1 MQDYLLKISTKEG
14 SLLKTIVELF
24 QASFSQMIINLTKEG
39 ISCRM
44 TNVRENM
51 LFDLKLE
58 AENFNEFYLK
68 EDLFFGINVSHL
80 HKILSS
86 VKKRDTITL
95 EIREGAPNKLF
106 ITVVPKEY
114 DYKDVGFI
122 ILEKVQNINIG
133 VPEGY
138 EGFIHAPY
146 SKFSK
151 MWKELLGISKQVK
164 IKGNSKRIEFQSI
177 IDGILCK
184 WTEYCL
190 SDAPAND
197 TVDEIY
203 QIDDLMKLNKI
214 AGFSSPISFYVKE
227 GLPIKMRVNIGSLG
241 SLCVYICS
249 PKEM

>member
-1 MQDYLLKISTKEG
+1 MQDCLLKISTKEG

-24 QASFSQMIINLTKEG
+24 QSSFSQIIFNLDRSG

-51 LFDLKLE
+51 LFDLNLE
-58 AENFNEFYLK
+58 AENFNEFFIK
-68 EDLFFGINVSHL
+68 EDMFFGVNVSHL
-80 HKILSS
+80 NKILSS
-86 VKKRDTITL
+86 VKRRDSVTL
-95 EIREGAPNKLF
+95 EIFANEPDKLL

-122 ILEKVQNINIG
+122 ILEKVQNIDID
-133 VPEGY
+133 VPGGY
-138 EGFIHAPY
+138 DGFIHAPF

-151 MWKELLGISKQVK
+151 MWKELLGISKQVR
-164 IKGNSKRIEFQSI
+164 IKGNSKRIEFQAI

-190 SDAPAND
+190 SDAPAHD
-197 TVDEIY
+197 SVDETY
-203 QIDDLMKLNKI
+203 QIDDLIKLNKI
-214 AGFSSPISFYVKE
+214 SGFGAPISFYIKE

-241 SLCVYICS
+241 SLCIFICS
-249 PKEM
+249 TKEL